1 MRRMFHGLL
10 AAGLLVS
17 PYAQAAQC
25 ASPADQTVFDLAALK
40 SELMVLAT
48 GCKGSDDA
56 YNAFVNRY
64 KPQLGANDHALAAYF
79 KRAYGRNAQREQDAY
94 VTNLANSQSQHGVH
108 QGSDFCPRMSA
119 IFREVMT
126 LPAGND
132 LPEYA
137 AGKDLI
143 PDELGACAPAPTP
156 ARAPV
161 RTVSTRSSH
170 SKKH

>member
-1 MRRMFHGLL
+1 MRRMFHG
-10 AAGLLVS
+10 
-17 PYAQAAQC
+17 
-25 ASPADQTVFDLAALK
+25 
-40 SELMVLAT
+40 LAT

-64 KPQLGANDHALAAYF
+64 KPELGANDHALAAYF
-79 KRAYGRNAQREQDAY
+79 KRAYGRGAQREQDAY

-108 QGSDFCPRMSA
+108 QGSDFCPRTSA

-126 LPAGND
+126 LRDGKD

-143 PDELGACAPAPTP
+143 PDELGTCAAPTP
-156 ARAPV
+156 ARATV
-161 RTVSTRSSH
+161 RSASTRGSNT
-170 SKKH
+170 KKH

>member
-1 MRRMFHGLL
+1 MRRLFHGLL

-17 PYAQAAQC
+17 PYAEAAQC
-25 ASPADQTVFDLAALK
+25 SSPADQTVFDLAALK

-64 KPQLGANDHALAAYF
+64 KPELGANDHALAAYF

-94 VTNLANSQSQHGVH
+94 VTNLANSQSQVGIR
-108 QGSDFCPRMSA
+108 QGSDFCPRTSA

-126 LPAGND
+126 LRDGKD
-132 LPEYA
+132 LPAYA

-143 PDELGACAPAPTP
+143 PDDLSTCAPAPSP
-156 ARAPV
+156 ARATV
-161 RTVSTRSSH
+161 RTASTRSSH
-170 SKKH
+170 GKKH